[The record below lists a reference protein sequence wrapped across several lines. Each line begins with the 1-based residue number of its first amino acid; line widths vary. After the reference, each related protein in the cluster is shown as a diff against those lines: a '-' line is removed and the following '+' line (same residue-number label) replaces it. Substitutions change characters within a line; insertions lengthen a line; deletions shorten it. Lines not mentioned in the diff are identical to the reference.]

1 MTEWVVAFV
10 LIMYQGVGDGR
21 REIVTNL
28 SFYSVADCHWYAK
41 QLARQHGNYKY
52 LDLVDPRDRITTY
65 CVPRAVEPSK
75 TKVF

>member
-10 LIMYQGVGDGR
+10 LIMYQGAGDGR

-28 SFYSVADCHWYAK
+28 SFYSVVDCQWYAK

-52 LDLVDPRDRITTY
+52 LDLIDPRDRITTY
-65 CVPRAVEPSK
+65 CVPRAVDPSK
-75 TKVF
+75 TKVY